1 MDEIYKTCF
10 KILRHQHPKH
20 CKTKDNP
27 AQTASPAPKPGNNPP
42 TPCSQ
47 RATHSISTF
56 HLSDFTFHL
65 SVFTFHFSLFTFHLS
80 PFTFHISHFRFQL
93 SPFTFQFSPP
103 PSPKKPF
110 LIAELIFFT
119 PL

>member
-20 CKTKDNP
+20 RETKDNP
-27 AQTASPAPKPGNNPP
+27 AQTAKHRTLRPPPKPGNTP
-42 TPCSQ
+42 TTCSQ

-56 HLSDFTFHL
+56 HLS
-65 SVFTFHFSLFTFHLS
+65 
-80 PFTFHISHFRFQL
+80 HFRFQF
-93 SPFTFQFSPP
+93 SPFTFQFSLS

-110 LIAELIFFT
+110 LMAELIFFT